1 MGEKMGLKKGV
12 DCWNVCVH
20 VCAWR
25 LCDTCRGWNRHG
37 RFHGSTV
44 ELLEASGRLQI
55 WGCVLG
61 REQCKDQLV
70 K

>member
-25 LCDTCRGWNRHG
+25 LCRICRGWNRPE
-37 RFHGSTV
+37 RFRGSTV
-44 ELLEASGRLQI
+44 KHLEVLGRLQI
-55 WGCVLG
+55 WG
-61 REQCKDQLV
+61 
-70 K
+70 

>member
-25 LCDTCRGWNRHG
+25 LCRICRGWNRPK
-37 RFHGSTV
+37 RFRGSTV
-44 ELLEASGRLQI
+44 KHLEALGRLQI
-55 WGCVLG
+55 WG
-61 REQCKDQLV
+61 
-70 K
+70 